1 MATIDD
7 IVFSQDIANLG
18 KSKIGVEADPFATQF
33 AASMY
38 DPDLTKPEGYVVPEI
53 EQKEQVLDVPG
64 GSEPLESDISEAVM
78 LFPEEEKEKERK
90 KLGTYVDP
98 VAAHL
103 RELQKFQGPT
113 TKLSA
118 TMPQHRGISLGDIP
132 SASTFTGQANKV

>member
-1 MATIDD
+1 MAINTNLSQ
-7 IVFSQDIANLG
+7 VFFSDAIANLG
-18 KSKIGVEADPFATQF
+18 KSKIGVEADPFTMQF

-38 DPDLTKPEGYVVPEI
+38 DPDLTKPEGYTVPEV

-98 VAAHL
+98 VAAQL
-103 RELQKFQGPT
+103 RELQ
-113 TKLSA
+113 S
-118 TMPQHRGISLGDIP
+118 R
-132 SASTFTGQANKV
+132 